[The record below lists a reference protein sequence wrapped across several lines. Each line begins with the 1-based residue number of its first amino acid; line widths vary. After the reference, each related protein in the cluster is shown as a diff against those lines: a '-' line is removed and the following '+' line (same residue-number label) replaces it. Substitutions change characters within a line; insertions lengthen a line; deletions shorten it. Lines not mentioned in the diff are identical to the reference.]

1 MVVAVSHSKYD
12 AKAKSQNPNENP
24 FCGKKVKVTYEG
36 KSIEVKVVD
45 RCPGC
50 SENDLDLSPSAFKK
64 LAPLGKGRLKQVK
77 WKMID

>member
-1 MVVAVSHSKYD
+1 MQPGFWSGAYVCWGTENREAAVRFI
-12 AKAKSQNPNENP
+12 AGGPANPHNGN
-24 FCGKKVKVTYEG
+24 V
-36 KSIEVKVVD
+36 EVKVVD

-50 SENDLDLSPSAFKK
+50 SENDLDLSPTAFKK

>member
-24 FCGKKVKVTYEG
+24 LCGKKIKVTYEG

-64 LAPLGKGRLKQVK
+64 LAPLAKGRLKQVK